1 MGVGLRQK
9 HCKHVYMPGTRIESR
24 VAKIN
29 MTLKKA
35 FYN

>member
-9 HCKHVYMPGTRIESR
+9 HCKHVYMLGTRIESR

-35 FYN
+35 FSN